1 MRRCAAKSAYH
12 RTMRKTFQLTA
23 PGKNRDRTLE
33 AVKHEIRKYLR
44 RERGRDLPAGA
55 DFLDF
60 DCRFGLTQ
68 EAAEVVHPGN
78 LIGLIDAA
86 AKEGAESFYVE
97 LLAKPGHRKA
107 RTAQEGQGPSDEPAG
122 ADASDDAAR

>member
-1 MRRCAAKSAYH
+1 
-12 RTMRKTFQLTA
+12 MRKTFQLTA

-33 AVKHEIRKYLR
+33 AVKHEIRKYIR
-44 RERGRDLPAGA
+44 RERGRDLPAGT

-68 EAAEVVHPGN
+68 ETSEVVHPGN
-78 LIGLIDAA
+78 LIGLIDAV
-86 AKEGAESFYVE
+86 AKDGAESFYVE

-107 RTAQEGQGPSDEPAG
+107 RPADAAG
-122 ADASDDAAR
+122 AAPDATERSPEDEAH

>member
-1 MRRCAAKSAYH
+1 
-12 RTMRKTFQLTA
+12 MRKTFQLTA

-33 AVKHEIRKYLR
+33 AVKHEIRKYIR
-44 RERGRDLPAGA
+44 RERGRDLPAGT

-68 EAAEVVHPGN
+68 ETAEVVHPGN
-78 LIGLIDAA
+78 LIGLIDAV
-86 AKEGAESFYVE
+86 AKDGAESFYVE

-107 RTAQEGQGPSDEPAG
+107 RPADAAG
-122 ADASDDAAR
+122 AGPDATERSPEDEAH

>member
-1 MRRCAAKSAYH
+1 
-12 RTMRKTFQLTA
+12 MRKTFQLTA

-33 AVKHEIRKYLR
+33 AVKHEIRKYIR
-44 RERGRDLPAGA
+44 RERGRDLPAGV

-68 EAAEVVHPGN
+68 DTAEVVHPGN

-86 AKEGAESFYVE
+86 AKDGAESFYVE

-107 RTAQEGQGPSDEPAG
+107 RPAQEQGQSDESAN
-122 ADASDDAAR
+122 ADLSGDAAR